1 MLLVKPAVTG
11 AVDSAVNLH
20 RAILLRGSAFITGA
34 ASGIGQQTAIAFA
47 QHGVTKLALADV
59 NQEALF
65 LSTEPLKKQFHNV
78 EILSLHVD
86 VCDSIEV
93 KEGITKTVS
102 KFGGLDIAVN
112 NASISGSGQ
121 KTHELEDD
129 EWMRILDVNLQGVY
143 RCQKEGLRVMV
154 NQEIINVGS
163 MYALVAPN
171 NQDHTAYTTAKH
183 VKPSADRILGIIGL
197 TKADANSYG
206 RVGIRINAICPG
218 YVKTPLLMNIMS
230 RDPDSPL
237 AVDLARTPLKR
248 LATMEEVADAIV
260 QLASPINSYLQGAS
274 MICDGGF
281 TSN

>member
-1 MLLVKPAVTG
+1 M
-11 AVDSAVNLH
+11 
-20 RAILLRGSAFITGA
+20 IGA

-47 QHGVTKLALADV
+47 QHGVTKLALPDV

-86 VCDSIEV
+86 VCDSIQV

-102 KFGGLDIAVN
+102 KFVGLDIAVN

-154 NQEIINVGS
+154 NQEDLGPRIGRGRIINVGS
-163 MYALVAPN
+163 MYGLVAPN

-183 VKPSADRILGIIGL
+183 GTIGL

-218 YVKTPLLMNIMS
+218 YVETPLLTNIMS

-260 QLASPINSYLQGAS
+260 LLASPINSYMQGAS
-274 MICDGGF
+274 MIYDGGF

>member
-1 MLLVKPAVTG
+1 MTNLL
-11 AVDSAVNLH
+11 H
-20 RAILLRGSAFITGA
+20 GSAFITGA
-34 ASGIGQQTAIAFA
+34 ASGIGQQTAITFA

-65 LSTEPLKKQFHNV
+65 ASIEALKKQFPNV
-78 EILSLHVD
+78 ELLSLHLD
-86 VCDSIEV
+86 VRDSVQV
-93 KEGITKTVS
+93 KEGIAKTVR
-102 KFGGLDIAVN
+102 KFGRLDIAVN
-112 NASISGSGQ
+112 NAGISGSGR

-143 RCQKEGLRVMV
+143 RCQKEELGVMMD
-154 NQEIINVGS
+154 QEDIGPRIGRGRIINVGS

-183 VKPSADRILGIIGL
+183 GIIGL
-197 TKADANSYG
+197 TRADANSYG
-206 RVGIRINAICPG
+206 CQGIRINAICPG
-218 YVKTPLLMNIMS
+218 YVETPLLTNIMS

-260 QLASPINSYLQGAS
+260 LLASPMNSYMQGAS

>member
-1 MLLVKPAVTG
+1 MVCNAQ
-11 AVDSAVNLH
+11 NLDN
-20 RAILLRGSAFITGA
+20 
-34 ASGIGQQTAIAFA
+34 
-47 QHGVTKLALADV
+47 K
-59 NQEALF
+59 
-65 LSTEPLKKQFHNV
+65 
-78 EILSLHVD
+78 
-86 VCDSIEV
+86 
-93 KEGITKTVS
+93 
-102 KFGGLDIAVN
+102 
-112 NASISGSGQ
+112 
-121 KTHELEDD
+121 
-129 EWMRILDVNLQGVY
+129 
-143 RCQKEGLRVMV
+143 
-154 NQEIINVGS
+154 
-163 MYALVAPN
+163 
-171 NQDHTAYTTAKH
+171 

>member
-1 MLLVKPAVTG
+1 MTT
-11 AVDSAVNLH
+11 
-20 RAILLRGSAFITGA
+20 LLRGSAFITGA

-59 NQEALF
+59 NKETLLESNDA
-65 LSTEPLKKQFHNV
+65 LKKQFPNV
-78 EILSLHVD
+78 EVLSLHLD
-86 VCDSIEV
+86 VCDSAQV
-93 KEGITKTVS
+93 KEGVAKTVAE
-102 KFGGLDIAVN
+102 FGRLDIAVN
-112 NASISGSGQ
+112 NAGISGSGR
-121 KTHELEDD
+121 KTHQLEDQ
-129 EWMRILDVNLQGVY
+129 EWLRILDVNLQGVY
-143 RCQKEGLRVMV
+143 RCQKEELGVMV
-154 NQEIINVGS
+154 NQEDLGPRVGRGRIINIGS

-183 VKPSADRILGIIGL
+183 GIIGL
-197 TKADANSYG
+197 TRADANSYG
-206 RVGIRINAICPG
+206 RQGIRINAICPG
-218 YVKTPLLMNIMS
+218 YVETPLFTNIMS

-260 QLASPINSYLQGAS
+260 LLASPMNSYMQGAS